1 MSETTEAPATEPTET
16 PNPAP
21 AEGAQATE
29 TPAAPEQQETAP
41 AAPEAPHKED
51 WREQRIRAL
60 TAKHAA
66 EVERA
71 RALEER
77 LEALTRAAQP
87 QTTGAAPQGAQ
98 APAAAPQN
106 DMEAMVQQ
114 EVARRQF
121 DEACNNTYSA
131 GKAKF
136 QDFDDAVKGFSLIG
150 GAPKPFLEA
159 VTSLDHGADVFY
171 ALGKDPGEAVR
182 IIGLPP
188 AKQAIEL
195 ARLEAKITAPPP
207 PKPVS
212 RAPSPISPI
221 APGNEID
228 ENIEPDPSE
237 NPKAYMAWVRK
248 RVAQR

>member
-1 MSETTEAPATEPTET
+1 MSETTEAPAPEATET

-21 AEGAQATE
+21 TEATQATE
-29 TPAAPEQQETAP
+29 APAAP
-41 AAPEAPHKED
+41 AAPEAEPAAPATPPKED

-66 EVERA
+66 EAERV

-77 LEALTRAAQP
+77 LEALTRAQQAQAP
-87 QTTGAAPQGAQ
+87 ETAPKPVQTAPQGDIEALV
-98 APAAAPQN
+98 AA
-106 DMEAMVQQ
+106 EAS
-114 EVARRQF
+114 RREF
-121 DEACNNTYSA
+121 DKACNDTYSA
-131 GKAKF
+131 GKGKF
-136 QDFDDAVKGFSLIG
+136 ADFDEAVKGFNLIG
-150 GAPKPFLEA
+150 GAPKQFLEA

-171 ALGKDPGEAVR
+171 ALGKDPGEAIR

-195 ARLEAKITAPPP
+195 ARMEAKITAPPA

-221 APGNEID
+221 ATGHEID
-228 ENIEPDPSE
+228 ENAEPDPAE
-237 NPKAYMAWVRK
+237 NPKAYMAWVGK
-248 RVAQR
+248 RVARR